1 MKARKVAWAAAASL
15 MLIVAGS
22 LGFGVASASD
32 SNNTGGG
39 GDGVDA
45 PRGVLVSASVMGAVV
60 KDDGTLNRST
70 TPGVTSDRVGRGSY
84 EVIFPIDVTAC
95 TFVATIGK
103 VNFKGVAPPGFITT
117 VGRFDEPNGVFV
129 KTTNPKKESDNRPFH
144 LTVSCPA

>member
-1 MKARKVAWAAAASL
+1 

-22 LGFGVASASD
+22 LGLGVASASD

-39 GDGVDA
+39 GDSVDA
-45 PRGVLVSASVMGAVV
+45 PRGVVVSALVMGAVV
-60 KDDGTLNRST
+60 KGDGTLDRST
-70 TPGVTSDRVGRGSY
+70 TPGVTSDRVGRGAY

-103 VNFKGVAPPGFITT
+103 VNFSGVVAPGFITT
-117 VGRFDEPNGVFV
+117 VGRVDEPNGVFLA
-129 KTTNPKKESDNRPFH
+129 TTRPNKEPDNRPFH